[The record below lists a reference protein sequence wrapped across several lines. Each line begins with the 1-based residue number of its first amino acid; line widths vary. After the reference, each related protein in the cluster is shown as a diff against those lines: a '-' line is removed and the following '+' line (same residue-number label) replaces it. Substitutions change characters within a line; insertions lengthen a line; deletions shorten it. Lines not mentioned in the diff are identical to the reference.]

1 LKIVKLTDFSC
12 NKDQT
17 CCFTGH
23 RNRDLPCG
31 GDVTK
36 QGMKRLVS
44 MLHLLCEEAYR
55 DGFRTFISG
64 MAEGVD
70 LICARIVHDMICS
83 GKFEGMRLVCALP
96 YEEQFREIKGAL
108 DGYYYSLILASC
120 DEKIVVSRQ
129 DDKMRYKLR
138 NQFMV
143 DNSARIIGAY
153 KYKERGSGTLQTIN
167 MAKRAGLEMKIIALD
182 NNFSE

>member
-1 LKIVKLTDFSC
+1 MKCVELSDFSC
-12 NKDQT
+12 IRNQT

-31 GDVTK
+31 GDLTK
-36 QGMKRLVS
+36 LGMKRLVS

-55 DGFRTFISG
+55 DGYRTFISG

-70 LICARIVHDMICS
+70 LICARIVHDMKCS
-83 GKFEGMRLVCALP
+83 GKFEGIRLVCALP
-96 YEEQFREIKGAL
+96 YAQQYKEIKGAM
-108 DGYYYSLILASC
+108 DGYYYSLILSSC
-120 DEKIVVSRQ
+120 DEKIVVGQ
-129 DDKMRYKLR
+129 WGDKMRYKLR

-167 MAKRAGLEMKIIALD
+167 MARRAGLEMKIIALD
-182 NNFSE
+182 NNFTE